1 MAKTEEKDQ
10 NLEELVA
17 SVTQT
22 QGAEEFK
29 PDQEES
35 EPAVQ
40 RIDVLNLPPR
50 RTVHDGQRTSFRLR
64 WNGGIARFILLT
76 VIVLA
81 VIGFILLYADVP
93 LSIPALF

>member
-17 SVTQT
+17 SVTQSR
-22 QGAEEFK
+22 GDEEL
-29 PDQEES
+29 PPEEEES
-35 EPAVQ
+35 EPAVH

-50 RTVHDGQRTSFRLR
+50 RTIPDRPRTSL
-64 WNGGIARFILLT
+64 
-76 VIVLA
+76 IV
-81 VIGFILLYADVP
+81 FILLYTDVP